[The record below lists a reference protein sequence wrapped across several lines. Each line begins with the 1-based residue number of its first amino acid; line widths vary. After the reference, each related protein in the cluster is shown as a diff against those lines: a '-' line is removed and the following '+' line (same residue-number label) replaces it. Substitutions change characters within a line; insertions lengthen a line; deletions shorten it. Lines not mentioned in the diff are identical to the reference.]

1 MKTHHL
7 FKKTLL
13 ASTLALAAM
22 SLAGCQAE
30 GDPSEAGGI
39 TDGSGGSSGGTG
51 GGGIP
56 NDGTVP
62 SDVTEGGN
70 PLPGNF
76 ICTAG
81 AKLYGPSPTVST
93 SANGLVGAAVSPL
106 LALLGGD
113 TVTQLLNSVRDQPN
127 AVDGQLDTAAT
138 YALTAGLLGNLI
150 SSVDF
155 VIGLNGTA
163 PTVSY
168 AVFALSFPVATV
180 ELSLIQSVTVTTFL
194 GTTEQETV
202 NADATSLDLLGAV
215 GTADPFRFFGM
226 KVTKPYNSVSISL
239 TPTVLSAN
247 VGDAMKVHELCT
259 GGRFV
264 SAP

>member
-1 MKTHHL
+1 
-7 FKKTLL
+7 
-13 ASTLALAAM
+13 
-22 SLAGCQAE
+22 
-30 GDPSEAGGI
+30 
-39 TDGSGGSSGGTG
+39 
-51 GGGIP
+51 
-56 NDGTVP
+56 
-62 SDVTEGGN
+62 
-70 PLPGNF
+70 
-76 ICTAG
+76 
-81 AKLYGPSPTVST
+81 
-93 SANGLVGAAVSPL
+93 
-106 LALLGGD
+106 
-113 TVTQLLNSVRDQPN
+113 
-127 AVDGQLDTAAT
+127 
-138 YALTAGLLGNLI
+138 
-150 SSVDF
+150 
-155 VIGLNGTA
+155 
-163 PTVSY
+163 
-168 AVFALSFPVATV
+168 VFALSFPVATV

>member
-39 TDGSGGSSGGTG
+39 TDGSGGTG
-51 GGGIP
+51 GGSIP
-56 NDGTVP
+56 NDGSVPTTV
-62 SDVTEGGN
+62 TQGGVA
-70 PLPGNF
+70 LPGNF
-76 ICTAG
+76 VCTAG
-81 AKLYGPSPTVST
+81 AKQYGPSPTVST
-93 SANGLVGAAVSPL
+93 SANGLVGAAVTPL
-106 LALLGGD
+106 LALLGGS
-113 TVTQLLNSVRDQPN
+113 TLNQLLNSVRDQPY
-127 AVDGQLDTAAT
+127 AVDGKLETAAV
-138 YALTAGLLGNLI
+138 YSLTLGLLGNLI
-150 SSVDF
+150 SSLDF
-155 VIGLNGTA
+155 VIGLNGSA
-163 PTVSY
+163 PAGSF
-168 AVFALSFPVATV
+168 AVFGLSFPVATV

-194 GTTEQETV
+194 GTTEQETTTT
-202 NADATSLDLLGAV
+202 DASSLDLLGAV
-215 GTADPFRFFGM
+215 GIAEPFRYVGM
-226 KVTKPYNSVSISL
+226 KVTKPYNSVSVSL